1 MYIYF
6 RQIGNND
13 HISEWKSKGLSDEII
28 KSPTTSNN
36 KLTAGFSYFDTK
48 TRVKFSG
55 SCLK

>member
-28 KSPTTSNN
+28 KSPTTSN
-36 KLTAGFSYFDTK
+36 KSLLQDL
-48 TRVKFSG
+48 VILI
-55 SCLK
+55 LKQE